1 MIFDLDQFTGP
12 LDGGAGS
19 EQGQEPSQVAAA
31 SLQAGD
37 IGDLIREGKLL
48 EVGCGSCRPARHVYI
63 DAGSLGLPKRMSLP
77 EMASH
82 LVCSKCGARNSETC
96 NPIWARLGARV
107 GGVGHYPDFSR
118 R

>member
-48 EVGCGSCRPARHVYI
+48 EVHLQQLPAGAPYLYRYRQPCPAQAYAV
-63 DAGSLGLPKRMSLP
+63 AGGFSTSGLQQMGRQEQLG
-77 EMASH
+77 
-82 LVCSKCGARNSETC
+82 V
-96 NPIWARLGARV
+96 
-107 GGVGHYPDFSR
+107 
-118 R
+118 